1 MKVHLTL
8 AELRHD
14 DRIRYVILFSFRP
27 CLQVGTENLVRTRWR
42 ESQMARVYKQKVFP
56 GTILMGQA
64 LVNRMDTE

>member
-8 AELRHD
+8 AELRHN
-14 DRIRYVILFSFRP
+14 DRIRYVILSSFRP
-27 CLQVGTENLVRTRWR
+27 CLQAGTETSCDRWR
-42 ESQMARVYKQKVFP
+42 GESQMARVYKQKLVS